1 MNHLY
6 FKKLFYCSLATIINF
21 NPGIAIAQHPAAK
34 HGDRYDLVAN
44 INKVHTDHRKIQ
56 KIKAQVTTSKE
67 AKNKKD
73 LKVQREKLKREKK
86 ALKKDHQFA
95 REQESNYKKNKSER
109 IKKFEAEFKATD
121 QRYEDLRD
129 QIKKDL
135 DKRND
140 FALQKHAEELL
151 KSVQDRNEA
160 STQLS
165 MEKADMIATVNAM
178 DEAWKKV
185 RQGKN
190 DPPENIKK
198 VPSGT
203 DLTTK

>member
-1 MNHLY
+1 MNQLY
-6 FKKLFYCSLATIINF
+6 FKSLFCCSIATIIYINT
-21 NPGIAIAQHPAAK
+21 GYAQAQQSAAK

-44 INKVHTDHRKIQ
+44 INKVQMDHRKIQ
-56 KIKAQVTTSKE
+56 KIKAQVNTSKE

-95 REQESNYKKNKSER
+95 KEQESSYKKNKAER
-109 IKKFEAEFKATD
+109 IKKFEEEFKASD
-121 QRYEDLRD
+121 QRYEDIRD

-140 FALQKHAEELL
+140 FALQKHAAELL
-151 KSVQDRNEA
+151 KLVQDRNEA

-165 MEKADMIATVNAM
+165 MERADMIATVNAKE
-178 DEAWKKV
+178 EAWKKV

-190 DPPENIKK
+190 EAPEIIKK
-198 VPSGT
+198 VPPGT